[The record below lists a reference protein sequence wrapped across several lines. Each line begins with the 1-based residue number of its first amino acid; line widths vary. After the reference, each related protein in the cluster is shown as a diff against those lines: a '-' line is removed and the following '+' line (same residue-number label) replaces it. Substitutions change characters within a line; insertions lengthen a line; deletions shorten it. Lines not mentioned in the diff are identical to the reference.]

1 MKKSVLMHILNSNN
15 ENLKDI
21 SRQLLNIGIRKVFY
35 ELSRPFEQVL
45 FPEYMIKLLSVFH
58 YMIQEKTLQKDEFVD
73 NHIFSITNSQEGNA
87 IMERLQTDLNLTA
100 SRSVNL
106 APSWDGTPKSYIHN
120 NYFKA
125 SPEQKKS
132 ATDKKIEFKQL
143 RDPLNY
149 QQILQLYYT
158 YLKKVCMQQNS
169 GVPIIDCFVIQNI
182 QCMGLRIIEGQRNQK
197 LAFCFNLIIRDMISY
212 QSQIIELVSNSM
224 NNVEKTQIHEV
235 YIQMYL
241 NSKQLKYYGKQN
253 RVKIDQ
259 SQFKEF
265 KNNQNIHRLKLK
277 LCESRERMEQKDL
290 KDEQNF
296 FNYERTQLYNQF

>member
-1 MKKSVLMHILNSNN
+1 MKKSVLMQIVNSNS

-35 ELSRPFEQVL
+35 ELSKPFEQIL
-45 FPEYMIKLLSVFH
+45 FPEHMIKLLSVFH
-58 YMIQEKTLQKDEFVD
+58 YMIQEQTLLKDEFID
-73 NHIFSITNSQEGNA
+73 SHIFSITNSQEGNA
-87 IMERLQTDLNLTA
+87 IMERLQTDLNLTV

-106 APSWDGTPKSYIHN
+106 APNWDCTPKSYMQE

-125 SPEQKKS
+125 SPEQRKS
-132 ATDKKIEFKQL
+132 ATDKKIEFQQL

-149 QQILQLYYT
+149 QQILQLYYI
-158 YLKKVCMQQNS
+158 YLKKLCMQQNS
-169 GVPIIDCFVIQNI
+169 GVPIIDCYVIQNI

-197 LAFCFNLIIRDMISY
+197 LAFCFNLIIKDMIQY
-212 QSQIIELVSNSM
+212 QSQIIDLVTNSM
-224 NNVEKTQIHEV
+224 NNIEKAQINEIYV
-235 YIQMYL
+235 QMYL
-241 NSKQLKYYGKQN
+241 YSKQLKYYGKQN

-259 SQFKEF
+259 SHFNEF
-265 KNNQNIHRLKLK
+265 KKNYNIYKLKLK
-277 LCESRERMEQKDL
+277 LCESKERMEQNDL